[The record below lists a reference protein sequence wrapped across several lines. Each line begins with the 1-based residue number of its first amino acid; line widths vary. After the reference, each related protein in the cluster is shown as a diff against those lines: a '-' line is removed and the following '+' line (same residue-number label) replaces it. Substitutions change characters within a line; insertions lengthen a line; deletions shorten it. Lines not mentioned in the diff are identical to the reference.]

1 MKQLWLF
8 FVLFSISGFAQIE
21 QKGMVNRT
29 IIPKKDTI
37 NLEKIS
43 ITPFHF
49 SVTDSLHN
57 KIDSTKYKIDFVSA
71 KLILKDTTLLN
82 KKLILTYKKYPNFL
96 TKTYRALDTNLIVKD
111 LKNNFKLYH
120 SKITDKKN
128 VTPFFNGLKTK
139 GNITRGIRFGNNQD
153 GVLDSNLKLQIQGKL
168 SDKVSIKANIQD
180 SNIPIQ
186 NNGYTQ
192 RLDEYDRIFLTLFTK
207 KWQVIAGDL
216 PFNKNTLK
224 YLHFQKRVQ
233 GISVN
238 STLGDSTKNKNFY
251 VSGAVVRGKFTSIRF
266 NGQNGNQGPY
276 NIINQENAYWLLVA
290 NSEKVYVNGKKMER
304 GKEKDY
310 VIDYNTAEIYF
321 NPTFPINATMR
332 IYVEFQI
339 SDQNYTRFASFNEF
353 HSKTKNAFIQFSLY
367 NENDA
372 KNSGINQNLTQEQI
386 EILANAGDNDT
397 QMTVPSAVLESY
409 DPDKIQYKKEV
420 QNGMEIFVFSTN
432 PNDELYH
439 VNFTYV
445 GKNNGNYKIDNILA
459 NGKVFTYIAPIN
471 NEKQGSYAPVIS
483 LKAPNKLQLA
493 NLKTDIK
500 MDAKTEI
507 ASELQYSFF
516 DKNTFSN
523 LQDNDNNGFAGN
535 IKINRIIL
543 NKKWQ
548 LDTEIYNE
556 FISDNFK
563 TIERIQNIE
572 FAREW
577 NIPNNIKSQQNQFYA
592 GIHLKKDSLLHFTY
606 TLNNLELKSN
616 FKGNKHQFLLKSNRK
631 NWQFNSATSLLKTNS
646 NLENT
651 FFVTT
656 NNSVKY
662 SLKNKWIGTSYILEN
677 NQRKSSI
684 TNELA
689 NNSFQNEFVKSFI
702 GFGNK
707 QKIFTEIGY
716 FYRKTDSVQNIEFAT
731 IEKANSWY
739 VDATFIQNKKTNLSV
754 YTNYEINDSRVYN
767 QTKFL
772 NTQIK
777 YRQQFFNE
785 IVQFNS
791 NYQTGSGN
799 LPQQDYQF
807 IEVEPGHGYYQWI
820 DYNNDNIK
828 DLDEFEVA
836 PFQDQANYLKI
847 ALPTIKYIKVNTNKL
862 QAGLNIQ
869 FSKFAKKKKWT
880 KFLSHFTNNSS
891 ISTDVKRT
899 RNSEFIHVNPFD
911 YNNNSSVLSL
921 KSVFKNNLYF
931 NRGKQHFFTTISYLE
946 ASNKS
951 LFITG
956 FQEINLHQKS
966 ISVKHLFYKQWLLAV
981 TGILAKNESF
991 FETFPQRNFAIT
1003 RSEEQFNLD
1012 FLQSKQLKFGLAFT
1026 SKKMKNSIGGNEKL
1040 QANTYGAKI
1049 NFVNNDK
1056 ASFQASFNYISN
1068 VFEGN
1073 SLSAVGFKMLEG
1085 LQDGKNITL
1094 QLLAQKKINSFLFLN
1109 LSYQARN
1116 SATTKTIHIGNVQ
1129 LRAVF

>member
-1 MKQLWLF
+1 MKRVWLF
-8 FVLFSISGFAQIE
+8 FVLISATGFAQIV

-37 NLEKIS
+37 TLERIS

-49 SVTDSLHN
+49 SVTDSLNN
-57 KIDSTKYKIDFVSA
+57 KIDSTKYKMDFVSA
-71 KLILKDTTLLN
+71 KLILKDTTLLH
-82 KKLILTYKKYPNFL
+82 KKINITYQKYPNFL
-96 TKTYRALDTNLIVKD
+96 TKTYHALDTNLIVKD
-111 LKNNFKLYH
+111 LKNDFRLYH
-120 SKITDKKN
+120 SKITDNKN
-128 VTPFFNGLKTK
+128 TTPFFNGLETK
-139 GNITRGIRFGNNQD
+139 GNIARGIRFGNNQD

-180 SNIPIQ
+180 SNIPVQ

-216 PFNKNTLK
+216 PFKNHNLK
-224 YLHFQKRVQ
+224 YLHFQKKVQ

-238 STLGDSTKNKNFY
+238 STLGDSIKNKNFY
-251 VSGAVVRGKFTSIRF
+251 VSGAVVRGKFTSVSF

-290 NSEKVYVNGKKMER
+290 NSETVYVNGKKLER
-304 GKEKDY
+304 GKDKDY
-310 VIDYNTAEIYF
+310 TIDYNTAEVYF

-353 HSKTKNAFIQFSLY
+353 HSKSKNAFIQFSLY

-372 KNSGINQNLTQEQI
+372 KNSAINQNLTQEQI

-409 DPDKIQYKKEV
+409 DSDKIQYKKEV
-420 QNGMEIFVFSTN
+420 QNGTEIFVFSTN
-432 PNDELYH
+432 PNNELYH

-445 GKNNGNYKIDNILA
+445 GKNNGNYKIENILA
-459 NGKVFTYIAPIN
+459 IGKVFAYVAPVN

-493 NLKTDIK
+493 NLKSDIK
-500 MDAKTEI
+500 IDAKTEI
-507 ASELQYSFF
+507 TSELQYSYF

-535 IKINRIIL
+535 IKINRILL

-548 LDTEIYNE
+548 LDSEIYNE

-563 TIERIQNIE
+563 TVERIQNIE

-577 NIPNNIKSQQNQFYA
+577 NISNNIKSQQNRFHA
-592 GIHLKKDSLLHFTY
+592 GINLKKDSLLHFTY
-606 TLNNLELKSN
+606 AFNNLELKSD
-616 FKGNKHQFLLKSNRK
+616 FTGNKHQFLLSSNRK
-631 NWQFNSATSLLKTNS
+631 SWQFNSATSLLKTTAT
-646 NLENT
+646 LENT
-651 FFVTT
+651 FYVTT
-656 NNSVKY
+656 NNSAKY
-662 SLKNKWIGTSYILEN
+662 KLKNKWIGASYILEN

-684 TNELA
+684 SNGLT
-689 NNSFQNEFVKSFI
+689 NNSFKNEFVKSFV

-716 FYRKTDSVQNIEFAT
+716 LYRKTDSVQNVKFAT
-731 IEKANSWY
+731 FEKANSWY
-739 VDATFIQNKKTNLSV
+739 VDATFIKSKHSNLSI
-754 YTNYEINDSRVYN
+754 YSNYEINNSRVYN

-777 YRQQFFNE
+777 YRQQFFKE
-785 IVQFNS
+785 MLQFNS

-862 QAGLNIQ
+862 QAGLSVQ
-869 FSKFAKKKKWT
+869 FSKLDKQKKWT
-880 KFLSHFTNNSS
+880 QILSHFSNQSS
-891 ISTDVKRT
+891 ISTDVKRS

-931 NRGKQHFFTTISYLE
+931 NRGKQHFSTTLSYLE

-956 FQEINLHQKS
+956 FQENNLHQKS
-966 ISVKHLFYKQWLLAV
+966 ISVKHLFYKQWLVAV
-981 TGILAKNESF
+981 NEILAKNESF
-991 FETFPQRNFAIT
+991 FETFSQRNFAIAKN
-1003 RSEEQFNLD
+1003 ELQANLD
-1012 FLQSKQLKFGLAFT
+1012 FLQSKQLKLGLAF
-1026 SKKMKNSIGGNEKL
+1026 SFKKMENSIGGNEKL
-1040 QANTYGAKI
+1040 EANTYGANI
-1049 NFVNNDK
+1049 NFVKNDK

-1085 LQDGKNITL
+1085 LQDGKNFTW
-1094 QLLAQKKINSFLFLN
+1094 QLLAQKKLNSFLFLN
-1109 LSYQARN
+1109 LSYQARK
-1116 SATTKTIHIGNVQ
+1116 SPTTRTIHIGNVQ